1 MSSFSVKGL
10 PQCRQRLRL
19 KTATIRKIPAPAKKI
34 RIILHVE
41 LPLSEVL
48 PSASLV
54 DCSSKPSL
62 SSVSTLL
69 RAWLVTSSSSMLRVV
84 VVLVGVS
91 SSSNNPVGSGSVGS
105 GAGSGSVGSGANGLD
120 VGSGS
125 VGLGVVVVVGGGGMK
140 SIPIQVVP
148 SLIADAWELAT
159 LRMFAV
165 PAFKLTLGM
174 RISYTPSPL
183 LDEK

>member
-1 MSSFSVKGL
+1 
-10 PQCRQRLRL
+10 
-19 KTATIRKIPAPAKKI
+19 
-34 RIILHVE
+34 
-41 LPLSEVL
+41 
-48 PSASLV
+48 
-54 DCSSKPSL
+54 
-62 SSVSTLL
+62 
-69 RAWLVTSSSSMLRVV
+69 MLRVV

-91 SSSNNPVGSGSVGS
+91 SSSTSSVGSGPDGSGTGLGSVGS
-105 GAGSGSVGSGANGLD
+105 
-120 VGSGS
+120 
-125 VGLGVVVVVGGGGMK
+125 GVVVVVGGGGMK